1 METYNFDYSKL
12 KGKIREKYK
21 VQENFAKVMGIAKN
35 TLSIKLNNMSD
46 FSQSEI
52 MRAVEALDLQKSDI
66 CDYFFS
72 LEV

>member
-1 METYNFDYSKL
+1 MKTHIFDYSKL

-21 VQENFAKVMGIAKN
+21 VQENFAKVLGIANN
-35 TLSIKLNNMSD
+35 TLSTKLNNASD
-46 FSQSEI
+46 FSQSQI
-52 MRAVEALDLQKSDI
+52 YKAVEALDIQKSDI